1 MQPITGWE
9 MLFHFSVE
17 KTEAQK
23 EWGAH
28 AEPQLAEVRPA
39 AGGA

>member
-1 MQPITGWE
+1 

-39 AGGA
+39 AAEPDPAAGGA